1 MESLVIG
8 LLFARH
14 ASQEGRHIF
23 PSYSQWFSALFAA
36 ESTSPVTDK
45 QSFVFFVRDCGV
57 RLFFNTLLPF
67 WKSVYVIVNLL
78 CYVIF
83 LYRYICLL

>member
-1 MESLVIG
+1 MIEKNIRKGCEEQEMELLVIG

-23 PSYSQWFSALFAA
+23 PLYSQWFSSLFAA

-45 QSFVFFVRDCGV
+45 QSFVFFVRDYGV
-57 RLFFNTLLPF
+57 L
-67 WKSVYVIVNLL
+67 
-78 CYVIF
+78 
-83 LYRYICLL
+83 